1 MKNSPAP
8 NIPEKQQRLIRP
20 SVASPPI
27 HRRATDLAAMA
38 RAWHP
43 VAFAPLAHRTFR
55 VGAPSTAPTTVEV
68 PPMGDSITEGAIA
81 AVLKQPGEAVAV
93 DEVIAQI
100 ETDKV
105 TIDVRAPVAG
115 VVSEVLV
122 KEGDTVNV
130 GQPVCA
136 VDAAAA
142 APAKS
147 KKAAGKKA
155 AAEKAAAAE
164 EGPPQPI
171 EVPAM
176 GDSITEGAVAA
187 LTKSPGD
194 AVAADEV
201 IAQIE
206 TDKVTIDVRAPAA
219 GRVDGYAVKEGDTVT
234 VGQVLATFVPGAAGA
249 EAAPAAAPAAV
260 SAAPAAPPAPSP
272 PSPTPPSPTPSP
284 TPSSTPSAAPL
295 GARTESRVKMT
306 RLRMRVAERLKSAQN
321 TYAMLTTFNEI
332 DMSHLMAMRAEYK
345 DAFLEKH
352 GVKLGFMSCFIKAA
366 AKALRAEPAVNAII
380 DGDEIV
386 YRDYFDVSVAVSA
399 PKGLVVPVLRDV
411 DKMSFADVESTIAS
425 YGKKAREGT
434 LSIDEMTGGTFT
446 ISNGGVFGSLNGTP
460 IINPPQSAILGMH
473 SIVKRPVV
481 VGAEIVARPMMN
493 VALTYDHRLVDGREA
508 VTFLKTIK
516 EAVEDPR
523 RLLLDL

>member
-1 MKNSPAP
+1 
-8 NIPEKQQRLIRP
+8 
-20 SVASPPI
+20 
-27 HRRATDLAAMA
+27 
-38 RAWHP
+38 
-43 VAFAPLAHRTFR
+43 
-55 VGAPSTAPTTVEV
+55 
-68 PPMGDSITEGAIA
+68 
-81 AVLKQPGEAVAV
+81 
-93 DEVIAQI
+93 
-100 ETDKV
+100 
-105 TIDVRAPVAG
+105 
-115 VVSEVLV
+115 
-122 KEGDTVNV
+122 
-130 GQPVCA
+130 
-136 VDAAAA
+136 
-142 APAKS
+142 
-147 KKAAGKKA
+147 
-155 AAEKAAAAE
+155 
-164 EGPPQPI
+164 
-171 EVPAM
+171 
-176 GDSITEGAVAA
+176 
-187 LTKSPGD
+187 
-194 AVAADEV
+194 
-201 IAQIE
+201 
-206 TDKVTIDVRAPAA
+206 
-219 GRVDGYAVKEGDTVT
+219 
-234 VGQVLATFVPGAAGA
+234 
-249 EAAPAAAPAAV
+249 
-260 SAAPAAPPAPSP
+260 
-272 PSPTPPSPTPSP
+272 
-284 TPSSTPSAAPL
+284 
-295 GARTESRVKMT
+295 
-306 RLRMRVAERLKSAQN
+306 MRVAERLKSAQN

-481 VGAEIVARPMMN
+481 VGAEIMARPMMN